1 MILIG
6 KFNKSTQWWNK
17 EDEMFMGAAEDGD
30 WWWATN
36 SPYQTKTPPFCAAL
50 GRLSHAI
57 HRFFCV

>member
-6 KFNKSTQWWNK
+6 KFNKSTQGWNK
-17 EDEMFMGAAEDGD
+17 EDEMFMGAEDGD